1 MTTQRWLACGL
12 VSLCVFLASCGGG
25 NDSGLPAPGPT
36 ALPATIDISAAATAE
51 VDAATAFATSL
62 AASTRGIAFA
72 WKFGDGATSTEA
84 APTHA
89 YAAGGSYE
97 VTLTVTNEAGA
108 TRTASFTV
116 VASNT
121 AMLQGTVCS
130 GAQNTGWCWQRPK
143 PIGGAIADVFF
154 IDASNG
160 WAVGDA
166 GQILKTSDGGATW
179 AGQRSGVSTRLT
191 QVRFAT
197 ATTGWAVGDAATVL
211 RTVDGG
217 ATWVPQASGVPGT
230 YYSNPGATLR
240 LLSAT
245 KAIATLGGYT
255 TRTTTDG
262 GEHWDASQVT
272 PSVITPDGT
281 MWSNSGY
288 SLTRSDDLGRTSS
301 NVALPANGYY
311 TNLQALDFTDDA
323 NGWALGYDNSA
334 YPAALTLWRTTDH
347 GANWA
352 GTTPTGLPEYIGVNF
367 MKIGANGKGWLGTYG
382 QLYRTEDS
390 GSSWT
395 AVALPTNDP
404 YYYYTAYAQALD
416 GDTLGLPY
424 ANGVYLTRD
433 HGASWTLLK
442 VDAEL
447 YYSNSPRLQI
457 TTAALWLHFDQR
469 AYRSTDNGATW
480 QRVFGADAEDN
491 NGSLQS
497 MWFFDG
503 KKGLAY
509 SSAGWVVETADS
521 GRTWT
526 RKTLTNN
533 YGGYN
538 RARMQF
544 VSATTGWLSV
554 GNTIS
559 KTTDGGASWWSP
571 LTTPDIGY
579 PTDFHFIDAS
589 HGWVIGYSGAISS
602 TSDGAQTWALQTTLP
617 YSLRAIRFATAST
630 GVVVGDGGIV
640 ARSTDGGATWSLRAS
655 GVIAGLTRVNF
666 TDATTGWALGELG
679 TVIKTTDAGA
689 TWTRVAVPSFATLN
703 DVFFLDAR
711 RGWIVGSGGTVL
723 ATTDGGATWQPQAS
737 GTDKWLN
744 TAFFTDSRTGWVMG
758 DGGSI
763 LATASGGN

>member
-25 NDSGLPAPGPT
+25 NDSGLPAPGAT
-36 ALPATIDISAAATAE
+36 ALPATINISAAATAE
-51 VDAATAFATSL
+51 VDAATSFATSL
-62 AASTRGIAFA
+62 AGSTKGLAFA
-72 WKFGDGATSTEA
+72 WTFGDGSTSTEA

-108 TRTASFTV
+108 TRSASFTV

-130 GAQNTGWCWQRPK
+130 GAQSTGWCWQRPK
-143 PIGGAIADVFF
+143 PVGGVIADVFF
-154 IDASNG
+154 IDATTG

-179 AGQRSGVSTRLT
+179 SGQRSGVSTRLT
-191 QVRFAT
+191 QVRFAS
-197 ATTGWAVGDAATVL
+197 ATTGWAVGDNATIL

-217 ATWVPQASGVPGT
+217 ATWSPQASGVPGT
-230 YYSNPGATLR
+230 YYGSTGATLR

-245 KAIATLGGYT
+245 RAIATFGGYS

-262 GEHWDASQVT
+262 GEHWEASQVT
-272 PSVITPDGT
+272 PSVVTPNGT
-281 MWSNSGY
+281 LWSNNTS
-288 SLTRSDDLGRTSS
+288 SLTRSTDLGRTSTT
-301 NVALPANGYY
+301 VMP
-311 TNLQALDFTDDA
+311 TNNSYISFQFLDFADDS
-323 NGWALGYDNSA
+323 NGWVMGYDYST
-334 YPAALTLWRTTDH
+334 YPTVPTLWRTTDG
-347 GANWA
+347 GATWTGVA
-352 GTTPTGLPEYIGVNF
+352 PAGLPNNTSIGS
-367 MKIGANGKGWLGTYG
+367 MKSGANGKGWLGTYG

-395 AVALPTNDP
+395 AVALPAGDP
-404 YYYYTAYAQALD
+404 YYYYSANAQALD
-416 GDTLGLPY
+416 GDTLWMPY

-433 HGASWTLLK
+433 RGASWAYLK
-442 VDAEL
+442 VDAEP
-447 YYSNSPRLQI
+447 YYSSSTRLQI
-457 TTAALWLHFDQR
+457 TAGALWLHFDQR
-469 AYRSTDNGATW
+469 AWRSTDNGATW
-480 QRVFGADAEDN
+480 QRVFGAEADDN
-491 NGSLQS
+491 GGSLQS

-509 SSAGWVVETADS
+509 SSAGWIVETADS

-526 RKTLTNN
+526 RKTLTNY
-533 YGGYN
+533 YGGFA

-544 VSATTGWLSV
+544 VSATTGWLST
-554 GNTIS
+554 GYTIS

-571 LTTPDIGY
+571 LTPPDIGY
-579 PTDFHFIDAS
+579 PIDFHFIDAN
-589 HGWVIGYSGAISS
+589 HGWTLGYSGAISS
-602 TSDGAQTWALQTTLP
+602 TSDGAQSWAQQTTLP
-617 YSLRAIRFATAST
+617 YSLRSIRFASAST
-630 GVVVGDGGIV
+630 GVVVGDGGII
-640 ARSTDGGATWSLRAS
+640 ARSTDGGATWSLRPS
-655 GVIAGLTRVNF
+655 GVTASLNRVNF
-666 TDATTGWALGELG
+666 TDATTGWAVGELG

-689 TWTRVAVPSFATLN
+689 SWTRIAVPSFATLT

-711 RGWIVGSGGTVL
+711 RGWMVGSGGTVL

-737 GTDKWLN
+737 GTDKWLY
-744 TAFFTDSRTGWVMG
+744 TAFFADSRTGWVMG

-763 LATASGGN
+763 LATASGGS